1 MPIDLNIT
9 SKVSYY
15 TSKGPDFPGPLISL
29 KTRNDLEQVTVEQIP
44 EFTKILSITTTT
56 NFLINRYKQSSTQTV
71 YLSNLGTTPV
81 SVHVSNMSYSIHK
94 NEVVVYPKLS
104 FNQDWSGPKTII
116 PPNETVEL
124 GIAYKGVKPGLYKN
138 VIVVNSNNR
147 NTSTY
152 DLIYTEQEVV
162 EVFNFD
168 IYPAKYTNTSTL
180 FNEVKDFKFNIYPFN
195 GTTSSYTTTITGDP
209 GFYISTATTS
219 LVVVSFDNNRVENI
233 NGTYTTILSVSANGI
248 ENTASITQVINRT
261 AVTSVY
267 GSWLSAG
274 APNDSI
280 VGMSYD
286 IIDGVRTLTIGIGG
300 GADGSIPYNKG
311 GAVFLSLSNLGVSAN
326 QSVVPYTYWNM
337 VYRIP
342 IPSSTTEIPTSY
354 KSADYLVKQSNI
366 DYGFYFGDSQTQ
378 GSIFLVDDDGF
389 GNLQVRM
396 NRLRDLPDDEE
407 ISTTLRNLSRSLYYY
422 SDVDIGGRYYQLGS
436 LIGDFNDKTEIFAGF
451 DRFGATIT
459 YLVDKPV

>member
-15 TSKGPDFPGPLISL
+15 TSKGPDFPGPLVSL

-44 EFTKILSITTTT
+44 EFTKLLSITTTT
-56 NFLINRYKQSSTQTV
+56 NFIINRYKQSTTQTV
-71 YLSNLGTTPV
+71 YLSNLGTTPL
-81 SVHVSNMSYSIHK
+81 SVHVSNMSFSIYK
-94 NEVVVYPKLS
+94 NEVVVHPKLT

-124 GIAYKGVKPGLYKN
+124 GIAYKGVKPGLYNN
-138 VIVVNSNNR
+138 VIVINSNNR

-162 EVFNFD
+162 EIFNFD
-168 IYPAKYTNTSTL
+168 IYPTKYTNTSTL
-180 FNEVKDFKFNIYPFN
+180 FNEIKDFKFNIYPFN
-195 GTTSSYTTTITGDP
+195 GTTSSYVATITGNQ
-209 GFYISTATTS
+209 GFYISTVTTS
-219 LVVVSFDNNRVENI
+219 YAVVAFDNNRVENI
-233 NGTYTTILSVSANGI
+233 NGTYTTVLSISANGI

-261 AVTSVY
+261 SITSVY

-274 APNDSI
+274 APNNSI

-286 IIDGVRTLTIGIGG
+286 IIEGVRTLTIGIGG
-300 GADGSIPYNKG
+300 GVDGAIPYNEG
-311 GAVFLSLSNLGVSAN
+311 GSVFLSLSNLGVSAN
-326 QSVVPYTYWNM
+326 QSIIPYTYWDT

-342 IPSSTTEIPTSY
+342 ILSSTTEIPASY
-354 KSADYLVKQSNI
+354 KSSDYLVKQSNNN
-366 DYGFYFGDSQTQ
+366 YEFYFGDNQTQ

-389 GNLQVRM
+389 GNLQIRM
-396 NRLRDLPDDEE
+396 NRLRELPENEE
-407 ISTTLRNLSRSLYYY
+407 FLATVSNLSRSLYYY
-422 SDVDIGGRYYQLGS
+422 SDVDIGGRYYQLGT

-451 DRFGATIT
+451 DRLGAVIT
-459 YLVDKPV
+459 YIVDKPI